1 VKSLICSFDAKSGV
15 LCSKC
20 EAKLRSGSL
29 TSQDVEASI
38 KLTRLAERS
47 PEISKF
53 TLTKAAQADGD
64 LVLVLRS
71 SDVNAIRSNPAI
83 SEKIENEFQRRV
95 WFVESEASD
104 RSFVESLFYPVR
116 VVTVNLFWLPD
127 GSKMTKIIASGS
139 AQKSKLGID
148 KISKIAKAVRNMD
161 LLVEFEQK

>member
-1 VKSLICSFDAKSGV
+1 
-15 LCSKC
+15 
-20 EAKLRSGSL
+20 
-29 TSQDVEASI
+29 
-38 KLTRLAERS
+38 
-47 PEISKF
+47 
-53 TLTKAAQADGD
+53 
-64 LVLVLRS
+64 LVLRS

-127 GSKMTKIIASGS
+127 GSKMTKVIASGS